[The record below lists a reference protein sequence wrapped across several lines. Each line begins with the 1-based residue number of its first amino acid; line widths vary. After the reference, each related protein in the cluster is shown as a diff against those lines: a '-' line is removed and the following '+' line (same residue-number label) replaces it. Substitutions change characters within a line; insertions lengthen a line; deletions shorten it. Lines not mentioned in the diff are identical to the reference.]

1 MILKKREKL
10 ILYICLILGAASLAY
25 IKGVEPYF
33 KEGLNLEEEVSAKQ
47 ELLAKSLKLL
57 AQKPVLE
64 KEYNRIKAQ
73 LKNSFSSDEFSSRFM
88 VELEKT
94 VRNSGI
100 SSITSINPL
109 PAQEEKGYLL
119 LPAEISFTA
128 RTPQLVSLIYAL
140 SRQNSLSTI
149 EKLVVDSDLE
159 KEGVI
164 KARITVAAVFF
175 KGEGSK

>member
-10 ILYICLILGAASLAY
+10 IFYICLILGAVSFIY
-25 IKGVEPYF
+25 IKGVDPYF
-33 KEGLNLEEEVSAKQ
+33 QAGLNLEEELSAKKD
-47 ELLAKSLKLL
+47 LLEKSLKLL
-57 AQKPVLE
+57 AQKPALE
-64 KEYNRIKAQ
+64 KEYSRIKAQ
-73 LKNSFSSDEFSSRFM
+73 LKSNFSSDEFSSRFM
-88 VELEKT
+88 VDLEKT

-100 SSITSINPL
+100 TSITSINPL
-109 PAQEEKGYLL
+109 PAQEEKDYLL

-149 EKLVVDSDLE
+149 EKLVVDTDLE
-159 KEGVI
+159 NEGVI
-164 KARITVAAVFF
+164 KTRITVAAVFF